1 MAPRQQLEALCLAN
15 LTAIQRIAG
24 AVCRRHGLSG
34 DEAEDFG
41 SWVSLRMVENDYAI
55 LGKFRGESSL
65 TTYLTVVIAMLF
77 RDYRVQRWGRWR
89 PSAAAVRRG
98 RVAVQLE
105 TLVYRDGHRFDQAA
119 EVLRTR
125 GETAM
130 SDRDLASMFA
140 ELPTRGPLRPREVG
154 AEPLAGLPASGEAD
168 DPLRTEG
175 DASDRAIIDRA
186 LGEALRELPAEDRV
200 VVRLRYWE
208 GMTVADIARALHV
221 PQKPV
226 YRQIDRALAELR
238 RRVERSGVSREQARA
253 LLTALVE

>member
-1 MAPRQQLEALCLAN
+1 MAARQQLEALFLAN

-34 DEAEDFG
+34 DEAADFG
-41 SWVSLRMVENDYAI
+41 SWVSLRLVESDYAI

-98 RVAVQLE
+98 RIAIQLE
-105 TLVYRDGHRFDQAA
+105 TLVYRDGHRFEQAA

-154 AEPLAGLPASGEAD
+154 AEPLAGLPAQGEAD
-168 DPLRTEG
+168 DALRTDGEV
-175 DASDRAIIDRA
+175 SDRAIIDRA
-186 LGEALRELPAEDRV
+186 LEEALHQLPGGDRAV
-200 VVRLRYWE
+200 LRMRYWE
-208 GMTVADIARALHV
+208 GMTVADIARALQV
-221 PQKPV
+221 SQKPL
-226 YRQIDRALAELR
+226 YRQIERALAELR
-238 RRVERSGVSREQARA
+238 QHVERSGVSRERARA
-253 LLTALVE
+253 LLTTLVE